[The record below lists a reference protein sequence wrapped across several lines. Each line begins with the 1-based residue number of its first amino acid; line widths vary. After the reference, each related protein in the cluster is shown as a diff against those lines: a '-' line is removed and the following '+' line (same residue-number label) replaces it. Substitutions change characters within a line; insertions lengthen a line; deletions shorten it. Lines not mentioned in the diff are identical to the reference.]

1 LRLAALSAPDPRPGR
16 QRNAGIGAVG
26 RMMKIP
32 HDKTRIE
39 RLTRRADFLAM
50 RGGRRQHCRAF
61 VLQAR
66 LRGLDETPGPAGPAR
81 FGFTVTKRVGNS
93 VERNRIRR
101 RLRGAVEAGA
111 PGRGRAGH
119 DYVLVARR
127 EALGEPFAAM
137 VGELEQALD
146 RLARQGADQR
156 GSRRNPA
163 RQTADEAAQAAHRED

>member
-1 LRLAALSAPDPRPGR
+1 MNVPTQETIPG
-16 QRNAGIGAVG
+16 
-26 RMMKIP
+26 
-32 HDKTRIE
+32 
-39 RLTRRADFLAM
+39 RLTRRADFVAM

-66 LRGLDETPGPAGPAR
+66 VRGADETPGPSGAAR

-101 RLRGAVEAGA
+101 RLRGAVRTGA
-111 PGRGRAGH
+111 PGHCRPGH

-127 EALGEPFAAM
+127 EALSEPFASM
-137 VGELEQALD
+137 VGELRQALD

-156 GSRRNPA
+156 GARDRKPA
-163 RQTADEAAQAAHRED
+163 RRPTDEAAPAAHREG